1 MINLK
6 KYISYLPLHI
16 LPFFYSAGLKKK
28 KEAASQVV
36 CRGREDLYG
45 FLPSDSETDILKK
58 SNRNLVPT
66 KVD

>member
-1 MINLK
+1 MINSK
-6 KYISYLPLHI
+6 KYISYLSLTNFI
-16 LPFFYSAGLKKK
+16 FFYSAGLKKK

-36 CRGREDLYG
+36 RGREDLYG

-66 KVD
+66 KVN